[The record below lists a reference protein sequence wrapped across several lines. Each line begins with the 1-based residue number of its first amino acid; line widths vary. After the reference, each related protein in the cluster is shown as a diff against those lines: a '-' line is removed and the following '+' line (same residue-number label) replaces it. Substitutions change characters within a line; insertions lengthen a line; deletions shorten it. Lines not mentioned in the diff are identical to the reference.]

1 LLVSDRRAPD
11 PQSSHSPSFILRWP
25 PASGAE
31 ATGVEGLVTRTLP
44 AYFRSQRQIIIDS
57 EALIAER
64 RKLDGD
70 HFLGKSDAIGVDQRI
85 LRLRYGQ
92 FLGEEAEAGR
102 HDEEGPAPAV
112 GDDAALVQQF
122 GHTHDEPEAATLLD
136 PETRKILKSALDE
149 MWQAELHLRQGQPQT
164 ALPYEYRALRL
175 IKQVQNA
182 SRIYLARVGL
192 QLAPVDET
200 RRMGGKREG
209 ILPASSAVAIAQ
221 HETAPAQVFWQALS
235 EGDDAARRQAARD
248 FEAWLRGH
256 EEGVD
261 ALGLYAAL
269 DAWQQ
274 DPRCARCTS
283 KLRAALWPLL
293 PVQPAALAPRL
304 RADARGQAY
313 LDALSKDPA
322 R

>member
-1 LLVSDRRAPD
+1 
-11 PQSSHSPSFILRWP
+11 
-25 PASGAE
+25 
-31 ATGVEGLVTRTLP
+31 LP

-64 RKLDGD
+64 RKLSADR
-70 HFLGKSDAIGVDQRI
+70 FLSKSDSIGVDQRV

-92 FLGEEAEAGR
+92 FLGEEAESGR
-102 HDEEGPAPAV
+102 HEAEGPPVAV
-112 GDDAALVQQF
+112 GDDAGLVQQF

-136 PETRKILKSALDE
+136 PDTRKLLRSALDE
-149 MWQAELHLRQGQPQT
+149 MWQSELHLRQGQPQA

-192 QLAPVDET
+192 QLPPVDET

-209 ILPASSAVAIAQ
+209 IAPAASATPIAQ
-221 HETAPAQVFWQALS
+221 HEAVPAHVFWQALS
-235 EGDDAARRQAARD
+235 EGDAAVRREAAQA
-248 FEAWLRGH
+248 FEVWLRSH
-256 EEGVD
+256 EDGVD

-269 DAWQQ
+269 DAWRQ
-274 DPRCARCTS
+274 DPASASGIAR
-283 KLRAALWPLL
+283 LRAALWPLL
-293 PVQPAALAPRL
+293 PEQPAALAPRL

-313 LDALSKDPA
+313 LDALSREGA